1 MDIIKESTGSI
12 AVLRT
17 DNYVHTLAH
26 FLELFEEAKKDFP
39 ELKPEDVE
47 IVHYGGE
54 RYAKTF
60 GMEFEIPK
68 GKICPAAYAK
78 IEQVEMTR

>member
-17 DNYVHTLAH
+17 DSYIHTLAH

-39 ELKPEDVE
+39 GLKPEEVE
-47 IVHYGGE
+47 IVRYGGI

-60 GMEFEIPK
+60 GIEFRIPT
-68 GKICPAAYAK
+68 GKTCPAAYAK
-78 IEQVEMTR
+78 IEQVEMI